1 MATNAALDELRRRKR
16 RPVPG
21 LPSLDGQGPG
31 SGSGVPSGPPRGMP
45 AAASAVPAG
54 GAVPPVEGLVADRV
68 DVDAAVSRLPEEF
81 RAAVVLRD
89 LCDLEYAEISEILG
103 IPPGTV
109 RSRIARGRGLLA
121 DLLGNRTPAPDRP
134 STRP

>member
-1 MATNAALDELRRRKR
+1 VATNAALDELRRRKR

-21 LPSLDGQGPG
+21 LPSFD
-31 SGSGVPSGPPRGMP
+31 GSGVPSAPPGGMP
-45 AAASAVPAG
+45 AAGV
-54 GAVPPVEGLVADRV
+54 VPPVEGLVADRV

-89 LCDLEYAEISEILG
+89 LCDLEYAEIADILG
-103 IPPGTV
+103 VPPGTV